1 MRIIFIRHGDPDYEK
16 DSLTEKGWREAALL
30 AERVSRWKVTDF
42 YVSPLGRA
50 QDTASLSLKKM
61 GRQARTLPWLR
72 EFRAFINDPGRGEHV
87 IPWDFYPGFWT
98 KEERMY
104 DRNAFADTPVMRSG
118 PVKEEYARVCA
129 GLDGLLAHYG
139 YVREGGI
146 FAGLWELAASAGTGI
161 DIALKNI
168 PIRQH
173 TIEVCEFFRLNPYML
188 RSGGTLLMVSAN
200 GERAAA
206 ALCEA
211 GIPAAV
217 IGRTTGNND
226 KIIRYDD
233 EVRYLEP
240 PKEDELLQYY
250 KCINGGDYA

>member
-50 QDTASLSLKKM
+50 QDTASLSLKTM
-61 GRQARTLPWLR
+61 GRQAQTLPWLR
-72 EFRAFINDPGRGEHV
+72 EFRAFINDPMRGERV

-146 FAGLWELAASAGTGI
+146 YRTDLSGKTQKDAVIVLFCHMGITLYLCGHLLGISPVVLTGGFFLAPTSVTVLASEERERGTAYFRCQAAGDTA
-161 DIALKNI
+161 
-168 PIRQH
+168 H
-173 TIEVCEFFRLNPYML
+173 
-188 RSGGTLLMVSAN
+188 LLMGGEPVSHM
-200 GERAAA
+200 GYF
-206 ALCEA
+206 
-211 GIPAAV
+211 
-217 IGRTTGNND
+217 T
-226 KIIRYDD
+226 
-233 EVRYLEP
+233 EP
-240 PKEDELLQYY
+240 FQ
-250 KCINGGDYA
+250 G